1 MKKRYKKERQVEKAY
16 LIIII
21 IIWKTEGREKSV
33 SNEDQHD

>member
-16 LIIII
+16 LIII